1 MHFTQAIEISVMY
14 LEEMGSHENVS
25 ELSRL
30 CKWTDGARLGN
41 W

>member
-1 MHFTQAIEISVMY
+1 MY
-14 LEEMGSHENVS
+14 LEGMGSHENVS

-30 CKWTDGARLGN
+30 CKLTDGARLGN

>member
-1 MHFTQAIEISVMY
+1 
-14 LEEMGSHENVS
+14 MGSHENLS
-25 ELSRL
+25 ALSRL